1 MEKNDLWIEYIE
13 KLTQFLNTNN
23 LLEGLYHGNF
33 YYDEPPYYYYSA
45 TIKNN
50 KNYVKRNTLID
61 ISTIYSGGISFF
73 SKELAMLKCLS
84 EAVERIAQE
93 SFSKD
98 AIIYDT
104 YQNIKNSA
112 LNLSLNIKNKKIE
125 TELLGWVKGKD
136 LLNNKDCL
144 IPAQYIHYS
153 YYRYRK
159 ETLLTQ
165 LISTGGATGWSHDQA
180 LLTGL
185 YEVIERDAFMTAYF
199 IKAPVVH
206 IDLNSIEDSQ
216 VNEIRR
222 LLKRYNLEWHL
233 FDITNDLN
241 VPAMT
246 SIIIDKTGYGPAV
259 TVGASCS
266 FDKKENIIK
275 SLSEALMIR
284 PWVRA
289 YFNNPE
295 SNILKNQTKTK
306 LIESR
311 VERAFHWY
319 PLDAIKNL
327 SFWLKAET
335 KNFLLKEKTFR
346 STTEE
351 LESVMKI
358 ISGKNLNYY
367 YADISHKQ
375 MHKAGFS
382 VYKVIIPELHGLSLH
397 ESNLFHNYE
406 RLEAVAKHFN
416 MKKYSLNTIPHPFL

>member
-1 MEKNDLWIEYIE
+1 MMQNELWIEYIE
-13 KLTQFLNTNN
+13 KLTQFLNTNK

-50 KNYVKRNTLID
+50 KNYTKRNNLID
-61 ISTIYSGGISFF
+61 VGIIYSGGISFF

-93 SFSKD
+93 SFRKD
-98 AIIYDT
+98 LIIYDT
-104 YQNIKNSA
+104 FQNIKGNA
-112 LNLSLNIKNKKIE
+112 LNPSLNIKNKKVE
-125 TELLGWVKGKD
+125 TELLGWIKGKN
-136 LLNNKDCL
+136 LLNNKEYF

-165 LISTGGATGWSHDQA
+165 LISTGGATGWSHEST

-199 IKAPVVH
+199 LKAPVSH
-206 IDLNSIEDSQ
+206 IDLSSIEDVQ
-216 VNEIRR
+216 IIEIIK
-222 LLKRYNLEWHL
+222 LLERYNLEWHV
-233 FDITNDLN
+233 FDITNDLK

-246 SIIIDKTGYGPAV
+246 SIIIDRTGYGPAV

-266 FDKKENIIK
+266 FDQKENIIK

-295 SNILKNQTKTK
+295 STILKNQTKTK

-327 SFWLKAET
+327 SFWLKAKT
-335 KNFLLKEKTFR
+335 KKITLKEKSFN
-346 STTEE
+346 SISEE

-367 YADISHKQ
+367 YADISHTK
-375 MHKAGFS
+375 MVENGFR

-416 MKKYSLNTIPHPFL
+416 IKKYSLNTIPHPFL